1 VATSAKLD
9 IYGVKQ
15 ALKELNDIDPTYRRQ
30 ITKDVKK
37 AGEPVLTAARSFI
50 PTAPPLTG
58 MRRGSLI
65 KGRDGTKWSNTAV
78 SEGFKILTNRT
89 GKPAKTVQFSS
100 GDVVNFDA
108 IPYQLLT
115 LQQKDAAGA
124 IWDHAGK
131 RTPDSLFVA
140 NLMAYGKG
148 IRTQPRAAD
157 PGVEAS
163 RPAVEGVI
171 TDIVG
176 RVMDKVNRKLQV
188 NYGY

>member
-1 VATSAKLD
+1 MATSAKLD

-15 ALKELNDIDPTYRRQ
+15 ALKELNEIDPTYRRQ
-30 ITKDVKK
+30 ITRDVKK

-124 IWDHAGK
+124 IWDHAGAK
-131 RTPDSLFVA
+131 TRGAFVR
-140 NLMAYGKG
+140 NLEVGG
-148 IRTQPRAAD
+148 SFNPRASEPAVD
-157 PGVEAS
+157 MA
-163 RPAVEGVI
+163 RPAVEAVVL
-171 TDIVG
+171 DIVAA
-176 RVMDKVNRKLQV
+176 VMAMTNRKLEV
-188 NYGY
+188 TYGD

>member
-1 VATSAKLD
+1 VD
-9 IYGVKQ
+9 Y
-15 ALKELNDIDPTYRRQ
+15 
-30 ITKDVKK
+30 K
-37 AGEPVLTAARSFI
+37 ARPFSLLTA
-50 PTAPPLTG
+50 
-58 MRRGSLI
+58 
-65 KGRDGTKWSNTAV
+65 
-78 SEGFKILTNRT
+78 
-89 GKPAKTVQFSS
+89 
-100 GDVVNFDA
+100 
-108 IPYQLLT
+108 
-115 LQQKDAAGA
+115 QQKDAAGA